1 MMTGTVAN
9 KVSLLARYV
18 STVKKSES
26 SRKELSG
33 FFVFIWMQSS
43 WKKNEVS
50 QTWATPDTNLA
61 TVPVTNGIWIVKNN
75 CVKWCSYNF
84 WTICPEVEKNQLLSF
99 ARRTILLQILW
110 SKCYIVQEIVLFINE
125 RQLCLANQIFM
136 QAWNLSRFS
145 MMREL

>member
-1 MMTGTVAN
+1 MTRGTGKVAQN
-9 KVSLLARYV
+9 VLLLARYV
-18 STVKKSES
+18 SPVKKSES

-33 FFVFIWMQSS
+33 FCVCLFECNRVEKRTKFRKLEPPGTLIWPQCLSPMVF
-43 WKKNEVS
+43 K
-50 QTWATPDTNLA
+50 PH
-61 TVPVTNGIWIVKNN
+61 
-75 CVKWCSYNF
+75 F

-136 QAWNLSRFS
+136 QA
-145 MMREL
+145 